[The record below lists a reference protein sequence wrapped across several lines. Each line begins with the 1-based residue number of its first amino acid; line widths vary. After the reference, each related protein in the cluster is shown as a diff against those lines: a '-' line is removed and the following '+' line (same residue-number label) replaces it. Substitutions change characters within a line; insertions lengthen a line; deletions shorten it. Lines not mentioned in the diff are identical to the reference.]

1 MGEYIYADNAATTR
15 ISDTVVEAMM
25 PYLTENYGNPSSLYR
40 IGRDNH
46 AAVEDARKRIAKLIG
61 AGAMDIYFTSC
72 GTEADNWAVKGTM
85 HRLAAE
91 GKRHFITTNIEH
103 HAIIHSAQALEADGF
118 EVTYLPV
125 DGKGRVTAE
134 QVRAAIRPDTGLVS
148 VMYANNEIGTIE
160 PIAEIG
166 KVCREAGVLFHTDAV
181 QAAGILAID
190 VDEQNIDMMSV
201 SAHKFNGPKGVGL
214 LYCRR
219 GIFPDN
225 LMDGGAQER
234 GHRAGTENV
243 AYIVGMAKALE
254 EAYENMEELQK
265 HESSMRD
272 KLQQELLSEFP
283 DMRINGD
290 TEHRLPGTLNV
301 SFDKIDGQSLIFTLD
316 LKGLA
321 ASSGSAC
328 ASGSVDPSHVMLA
341 LGLPY
346 NLAHGSLRLTLGRY
360 NREDEIE
367 KIVEIIKETV
377 AEIHIG

>member
-201 SAHKFNGPKGVGL
+201 SAHKFNGPKGVGF

-265 HESSMRD
+265 HEASMRD
-272 KLQQELLSEFP
+272 KLQQELMTEFP
-283 DMRINGD
+283 DIRINGD

-360 NREDEIE
+360 NREDEID

>member
-103 HAIIHSAQALEADGF
+103 HAIIHSAQALEADGV

-134 QVRAAIRPDTGLVS
+134 QVREAIRPDTGLVS

-201 SAHKFNGPKGVGL
+201 SAHKFNGPKGVGF

-265 HESSMRD
+265 HEASMRD

-360 NREDEIE
+360 NREDEID
-367 KIVEIIKETV
+367 KIVEIIKATV